1 QVKSPEGARS
11 MGNAGDFAPSG
22 LKPGRVSSAPRGC
35 APGYPIPPLRGSRP
49 GFATKQFLARS
60 WHLLF
65 RLLRPP
71 LNGVAIRDGPSSNAW
86 FCQPW
91 PSAVAAERTDVQA
104 GTARLLQATF
114 KSSIIFTAT
123 PLAEAGFCPVTR
135 FPSAT
140 LNACQGA
147 ALWKIAPCFVSAV
160 SNSNGTSA
168 FA

>member
-1 QVKSPEGARS
+1 MDVLENEGFVVLPDAS
-11 MGNAGDFAPSG
+11 
-22 LKPGRVSSAPRGC
+22 
-35 APGYPIPPLRGSRP
+35 YPHGS
-49 GFATKQFLARS
+49 
-60 WHLLF
+60 LLLCVC
-65 RLLRPP
+65 RC
-71 LNGVAIRDGPSSNAW
+71 SNAW
-86 FCQPW
+86 SCQPW

-114 KSSIIFTAT
+114 KSSIIFSAT

-140 LNACQGA
+140 LNACQGT